1 MKKTAVTTKSKVKKT
16 AETSALKKNDKKK
29 HPEKTVKVSVIMSL
43 YNVELYMRVA
53 IESVLNQTLSD
64 IELICINDGSTDF
77 SLQTAQ
83 EYAQKD
89 DRVKIITYDESKGQA
104 YARNRGI
111 DIACGKYIG
120 FVDGDDWVESTMFE
134 KLYENAEK
142 NDAEVTCCSAA
153 LYNELTQECDFKNA
167 YYNMSLMPSDLD
179 NRVFNHEDTKNL
191 LTGCINVALWNK
203 LYRLDF
209 MNENKIRF
217 PEFFIYEDMP
227 FFYEVWFKAKRIT
240 LIRDCCYY
248 YRVNRSGSTMSKIG
262 NKVLDR
268 PEMMALAYEMFK
280 KLPYFEEIKTQVDAW
295 VIDDLFHRYTL
306 VEARYRKEFF
316 FLMKKLF
323 KNLDLDGVDVE
334 QLSKCY
340 CYKEYCN
347 CVEMKYDDFVR
358 SLCDTYVRAKKTENE
373 LRSEKVNIKYQ
384 TQTFYEDL
392 IRKIRDEYEVRIS
405 KMQETAGIN
414 G

>member
-1 MKKTAVTTKSKVKKT
+1 MKKTAVTTKSKSKKT
-16 AETSALKKNDKKK
+16 EETSALKKNAKKK
-29 HPEKTVKVSVIMSL
+29 QPEKTVKVSVIMSL
-43 YNVELYMRVA
+43 YNVEFYMRVA

-64 IELICINDGSTDF
+64 IELICINDGSSDF

-83 EYAQKD
+83 EYAKKD
-89 DRVKIITYDESKGQA
+89 ARVKIITYEESKGQA

-120 FVDGDDWVESTMFE
+120 FVDGDDWIESTMLE

-142 NDAEVTCCSAA
+142 NEAEVTCCSAA

-179 NRVFNHEDTKNL
+179 NRVFSHEDTKNL

-280 KLPYFEEIKTQVDAW
+280 KLPYFEEIKTQVAAW
-295 VIDDLFHRYTL
+295 IIDDLFHRYTL

-323 KNLDLDGVDVE
+323 KNLDLEGVDIE

-405 KMQETAGIN
+405 KMQETAGVN